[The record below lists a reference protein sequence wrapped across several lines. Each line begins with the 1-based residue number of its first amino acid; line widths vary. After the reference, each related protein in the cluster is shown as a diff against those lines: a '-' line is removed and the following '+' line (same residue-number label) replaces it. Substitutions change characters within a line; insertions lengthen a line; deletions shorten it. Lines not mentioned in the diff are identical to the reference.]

1 MMVRGV
7 IFGPMFSNHGPWA
20 VTGFKSATPALT
32 RFLRSNAI

>member
-1 MMVRGV
+1 M
-7 IFGPMFSNHGPWA
+7 FGNYGPLA